1 MCALEDLFLILCT
14 MIVGVLALYCV
25 RGWLLLMNKV
35 AVSTC
40 PRCGLTMTMDQS
52 VAVARL
58 VRRCPQCETEADPL
72 QASASGWIKSSLKPP
87 D

>member
-40 PRCGLTMTMDQS
+40 PRCGLTMTMDKS

-58 VRRCPQCETEADPL
+58 VRRCPHCETEADPL